1 MPSSPSNCPFCGQ
14 PLTNQAAID
23 HLHRSESKFEADLRR
38 VLQAEANAAAD
49 KKLKEERKSVQAKLE
64 KTIRAELEKKQA
76 TKERHLEGTV
86 KRLRDQNDE
95 LERRLEDMNAPERG
109 DLREEEI
116 FNRLVEAFPDDD
128 IKREGKGGDIM
139 HVVRYSAGKSQR
151 RAGLI
156 LYECKD
162 TLRWLN
168 SFIEQIKADGKTH
181 RTRHLLLVTRAMP
194 KGEDGMFIRDD
205 VAVVGP
211 DYVIYLAHVLRQM
224 VIEADRAGL
233 AGQGKAA
240 KTSQLYEYLAG
251 DEFREHFGAVVK
263 AGGNLTSMLQ
273 EEKRAHERTWTRREQ
288 AYSELER
295 KAIAVDEAICGIIE
309 AEPPPKKSGARRPSA
324 NGRHQDKRRKAAHRT
339 SV

>member
-23 HLHRSESKFEADLRR
+23 HLHRSESKFEANLRR

-49 KKLKEERKSVQAKLE
+49 KKLNQERKLVQAKLE
-64 KTIRAELEKKQA
+64 KTIRVELEKKQA

-86 KRLRDQNDE
+86 KRLCDQNDE
-95 LERRLEDMNAPERG
+95 LERRLEDLNAPERG

-116 FNRLVEAFPDDD
+116 FNRLVEAFPEDD

-139 HVVRYSAGKSQR
+139 HVVRYRTGKSQR

-168 SFIEQIKADGKTH
+168 SYIEQIKADGKTH

-194 KGEDGMFIRDD
+194 KGEEGMFIRDD

-240 KTSQLYEYLAG
+240 KTAQLYEYLAG

-263 AGGNLTSMLQ
+263 AGGKLTAMLQ

-288 AYSELER
+288 AYGELES

-309 AEPPPKKSGARRPSA
+309 AEPPPKKSSGRLPAAGRSRR
-324 NGRHQDKRRKAAHRT
+324 GRPRGAAHRAG
-339 SV
+339 V